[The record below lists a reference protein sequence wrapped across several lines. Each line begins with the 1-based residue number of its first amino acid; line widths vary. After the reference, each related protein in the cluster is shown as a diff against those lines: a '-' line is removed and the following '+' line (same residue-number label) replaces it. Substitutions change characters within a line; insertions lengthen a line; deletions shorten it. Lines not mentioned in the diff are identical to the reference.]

1 MGFVL
6 LGLATAQALGAG
18 GAVLQMFSH
27 GIIAGLLFA
36 VVGRMIY
43 DRTHTRDLTVLPGLA
58 LNRVIPF
65 AAFTFVLVSA
75 AAMGIPGF
83 SGFAAEITILIG
95 TWRAYPALVIFAGV
109 GMVLTADRVQ

>member
-1 MGFVL
+1 MDPLERWIPVL
-6 LGLATAQALGAG
+6 FDFFERT
-18 GAVLQMFSH
+18 
-27 GIIAGLLFA
+27 GLLFA

-95 TWRAYPALVIFAGV
+95 TWRAYPALVIVAGV